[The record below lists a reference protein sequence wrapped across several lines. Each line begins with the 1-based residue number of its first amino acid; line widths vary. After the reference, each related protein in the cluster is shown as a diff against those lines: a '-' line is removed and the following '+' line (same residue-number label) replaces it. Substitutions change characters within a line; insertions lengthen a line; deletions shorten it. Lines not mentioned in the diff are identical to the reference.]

1 MATIDITGRIVKDVK
16 LEKTPNGKDITSFS
30 VASNRK
36 YTDDKGIQHDEVD
49 FYHITCWK
57 ELAMASQFLKKGMK
71 VRVRGY
77 CQYKNWID
85 QDEVPRITFEVTA
98 TDISQS
104 IFTIYADQLK
114 KKEPERTIGARTY
127 QDPEPVEKKKENQED
142 EKLEKSE
149 LFKEKDNESVKE
161 PENKHEPEKQM
172 NKEQEMSM

>member
-1 MATIDITGRIVKDVK
+1 M
-16 LEKTPNGKDITSFS
+16 
-30 VASNRK
+30 
-36 YTDDKGIQHDEVD
+36 
-49 FYHITCWK
+49 
-57 ELAMASQFLKKGMK
+57 KKGMK

-149 LFKEKDNESVKE
+149 LFKEKGNGSVKE
-161 PENKHEPEKQM
+161 LENKHEPE
-172 NKEQEMSM
+172 NK